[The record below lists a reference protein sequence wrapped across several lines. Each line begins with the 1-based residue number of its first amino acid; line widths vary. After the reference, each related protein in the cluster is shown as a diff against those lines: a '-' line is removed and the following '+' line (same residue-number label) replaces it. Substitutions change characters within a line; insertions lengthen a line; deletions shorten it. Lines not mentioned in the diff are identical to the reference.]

1 MQTGPT
7 RALTKLT
14 KKKSRRGK
22 KMAVDINEIKR
33 LKELT
38 GVGLTDAKAALEE
51 AGGDFDKAL
60 EAMRK
65 KGMTKAEKRG
75 EREARAGLVGTYN
88 HDSRI
93 GVIVEV
99 NCETDF
105 VARNDIF
112 VDLVKDIA
120 MHIAASNPEYVSSD
134 EIPAEAAE
142 KVRAEMAEKAKA
154 DGKPA
159 DMIEKIVDGQVKKY
173 FAERCLLDQPFIK
186 NPDQTVGDLV
196 KEHNARLGE
205 NVVVRR
211 FARIALGEVA

>member
-1 MQTGPT
+1 
-7 RALTKLT
+7 
-14 KKKSRRGK
+14 
-22 KMAVDINEIKR
+22 MAVDINEIKR

-38 GVGLTDAKAALEE
+38 GVGLTDAKAALEG
-51 AGGDFDKAL
+51 ANGDFDKAL

-65 KGMTKAEKRG
+65 KGLTKAEKRG
-75 EREARAGLVGTYN
+75 EREARQGLVGTYN
-88 HDSRI
+88 HDNRI
-93 GVIVEV
+93 GVVVEV

-134 EIPAEAAE
+134 EIPADAQA
-142 KVRAEMAEKAKA
+142 KVREEMTEKAKA

-196 KEHNARLGE
+196 KDHNARLGE

-211 FARIALGEVA
+211 FNRIALGEVV